1 MNKLA
6 TMALAAL
13 WLATGCQ
20 LPRETIQEGETM
32 AKPTAVTGNIY
43 DNPLMKQGW
52 YPRTEAELRHVVAGS
67 LRLAAPVAGGTVHAL
82 IAPHAGA
89 GYCATQA
96 AAAYKAVEGRRYDRV
111 IVVAF
116 SHRVAFPG
124 YSVLAA
130 DGYRTPLGVSP
141 IDVAAVAA
149 LRQAPGGSFVARA
162 HDPENSA
169 ATQVPWIQ
177 GALGLNV
184 TVVELLLGQPDEAGL
199 DALARTLDPYAADG
213 KTLFV
218 FSTDMSHFHDGNAAE
233 RMDRETIRRL
243 EAGEYAA
250 LEEKF
255 ESRELECCGAG
266 PLAVAGRLARLANW
280 PAPRILAYGH
290 SGQVVGDYERVVGYM
305 GGVIADGAAF
315 PPPPRGPITAAGGQ
329 ELLQL
334 ARRAVETFVRSGDTI
349 APPADLFL
357 PHQLGAF
364 VTLKEHGELRGCIGN
379 MAAAEE
385 LPRTIIA
392 MAIAAAAHD
401 PRFAPVT
408 AAELGALEYEIS
420 VLTPFA
426 RIHDPKTE
434 VRVGRDG
441 LLLRL
446 GGRSG
451 VFLPQVPVEQ
461 GWDLA
466 AYLQNLCRKA
476 GLPASALTDPRA
488 EFSTFTA
495 QVLGE
500 AD

>member
-6 TMALAAL
+6 TVMLAAL
-13 WLATGCQ
+13 LAAGCQ
-20 LPRETIQEGETM
+20 PNPATIQEEDTM
-32 AKPTAVTGNIY
+32 AKPTVVTGNIY

-52 YPRTEAELRHVVAGS
+52 YPQSEGELRHVVAGS
-67 LRLAAPVAGGTVHAL
+67 LRLAAPVTGGTVHAL

-111 IVVAF
+111 IIVAF

-124 YSVLAA
+124 YSVLVA

-141 IDVAAVAA
+141 IDAAAVAA
-149 LRQAPGGSFVARA
+149 LKSAPGGSFIARA

-169 ATQVPWIQ
+169 ATQLPWLQ
-177 GALGLNV
+177 GALGLSV
-184 TVVELLLGQPDEAGL
+184 KVVELLLGQPDEAGL
-199 DALARTLDPYAADG
+199 DALAATLAPYAADG

-280 PAPRILAYGH
+280 PAPRILNYGH
-290 SGQVVGDYERVVGYM
+290 SGQVVGDYEKVVGYM
-305 GGVIADGAAF
+305 GGVIADGASF
-315 PPPPRGPITAAGGQ
+315 PPPPRGPITAAGEQ

-349 APPADLFL
+349 EPPAELYL

-364 VTLKEHGELRGCIGN
+364 VTLKAHGDLRGCIGN
-379 MAAAEE
+379 MAAPEE
-385 LPRTIIA
+385 LPRTIIK

-401 PRFAPVT
+401 PRFSPVA
-408 AAELGALEYEIS
+408 AAELGGLTYEIS

-426 RIHDPKTE
+426 RIRDPKKE
-434 VRVGRDG
+434 VVVGRDG
-441 LLLRL
+441 ILLRL

-466 AYLQNLCRKA
+466 AYLENICRKA
-476 GLPASALTDPRA
+476 GLPASALADPRS

-495 QVLGE
+495 QVFGE
-500 AD
+500 RD